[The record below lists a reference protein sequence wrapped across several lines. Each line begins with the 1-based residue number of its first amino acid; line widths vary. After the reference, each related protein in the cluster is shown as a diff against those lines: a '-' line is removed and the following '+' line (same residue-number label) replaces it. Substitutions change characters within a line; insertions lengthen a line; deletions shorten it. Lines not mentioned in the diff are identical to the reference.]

1 MLRRSGPLACR
12 HRAGA
17 LTLQRRARA
26 LPPVPSLAEH
36 SQMENP
42 TRLVPLEALLLD
54 AMGDLK
60 RCAAPAD
67 VGVAALAARH

>member
-1 MLRRSGPLACR
+1 
-12 HRAGA
+12 
-17 LTLQRRARA
+17 
-26 LPPVPSLAEH
+26 
-36 SQMENP
+36 MENP